1 MKKIIT
7 IVLTIIILLI
17 IIPKLL
23 PVKRETAN
31 IIYDMENGSQTIEL
45 VIPKYSFLTKQDY
58 QNKLNLRTTS
68 IQSSKKINKLIQK
81 ELSSYTK
88 INCNNT
94 TYYYNNNLDFTIK
107 KYQIKNYLIYTN
119 IYYEYSFGNYCNK
132 LNLTD
137 SEIIN
142 LNTTYKLSN
151 KNKEYN
157 YNISLQ
163 TGYNSDSNT
172 AKLEIYITD
181 IKTKNII
188 FSDKSIGNIE
198 LIDNKTKLKYT
209 KETYLTNN
217 SELSKEL
224 FFIIDNKN
232 TLYLDND
239 YLFKYIN
246 TDIILQSNSN

>member
-1 MKKIIT
+1 MIT
-7 IVLTIIILLI
+7 ESINSITSTKPFIHTDGPPPNIPLIAYAKYVHSQYAERLI
-17 IIPKLL
+17 I
-23 PVKRETAN
+23 
-31 IIYDMENGSQTIEL
+31 DG
-45 VIPKYSFLTKQDY
+45 
-58 QNKLNLRTTS
+58 
-68 IQSSKKINKLIQK
+68 KK
-81 ELSSYTK
+81 
-88 INCNNT
+88 
-94 TYYYNNNLDFTIK
+94 
-107 KYQIKNYLIYTN
+107 
-119 IYYEYSFGNYCNK
+119 
-132 LNLTD
+132 
-137 SEIIN
+137 
-142 LNTTYKLSN
+142 
-151 KNKEYN
+151 
-157 YNISLQ
+157 
-163 TGYNSDSNT
+163 
-172 AKLEIYITD
+172 IYITD